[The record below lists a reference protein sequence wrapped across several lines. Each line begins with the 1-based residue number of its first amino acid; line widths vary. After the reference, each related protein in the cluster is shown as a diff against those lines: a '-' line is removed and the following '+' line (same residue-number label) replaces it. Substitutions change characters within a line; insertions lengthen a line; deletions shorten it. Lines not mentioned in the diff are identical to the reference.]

1 MATIQQFGV
10 DIVPVEDRLLL
21 KMNAAGAATMR
32 FWLTRRFLALFWK
45 GLTEE
50 LRKTVAEA
58 KSVAARDFL
67 LDMAE
72 TRLTAKADFATAFED
87 RAAVRP
93 PRQAVAAAPTAP
105 AAAAAP
111 PPPAAASAASTLPP
125 PRLLWGFNIKRQAD
139 ARTAIVLIATDN
151 ARIDIA
157 LADDGL
163 FGLMRILRDAAA
175 KAEWELPLAWGAGMP
190 GAVAH
195 GETRHLN

>member
-10 DIVPVEDRLLL
+10 DVVPVEDRLLL
-21 KMNAAGAATMR
+21 KMNASGEATMR

-45 GLTEE
+45 GLTDE

-58 KSVAARDFL
+58 KSPAARDFL

-87 RAAVRP
+87 RAAVRA
-93 PRQAVAAAPTAP
+93 PRQAAQAASA
-105 AAAAAP
+105 
-111 PPPAAASAASTLPP
+111 PPPAAAPAASAPASNALPP

-139 ARTAIVLIATDN
+139 ARTTIVLIATDN

-175 KAEWELPLAWGAGMP
+175 KAEWELPLAWGAGML

>member
-10 DIVPVEDRLLL
+10 DVVPVEDRLLL
-21 KMNAAGAATMR
+21 KMNASGEATMR

-45 GLTEE
+45 GLTDE

-58 KSVAARDFL
+58 KSPAARDFL

-93 PRQAVAAAPTAP
+93 PRQAAAASAP
-105 AAAAAP
+105 APAAP
-111 PPPAAASAASTLPP
+111 PPPAAQAAPTLPP

-139 ARTAIVLIATDN
+139 ARTTIVLIATDN

-175 KAEWELPLAWGAGMP
+175 KAEWELPLAWGSGMP

>member
-10 DIVPVEDRLLL
+10 DVVPVEDRLLL
-21 KMNAAGAATMR
+21 KMNAAGEATLR

-45 GLTEE
+45 ALTDE

-58 KSVAARDFL
+58 KSPAARDFL

-87 RAAVRP
+87 RAAIRT
-93 PRQAVAAAPTAP
+93 PRLATPAAPVQAATPAAPVPAP
-105 AAAAAP
+105 AANVLA
-111 PPPAAASAASTLPP
+111 P
-125 PRLLWGFNIKRQAD
+125 PRLLWGFNIKRQPD

-151 ARIDIA
+151 SRIDIA

-163 FGLMRILRDAAA
+163 FGLLRILRDAAA
-175 KAEWELPLAWGAGMP
+175 KAEWELPLAWGAGLP
-190 GAVAH
+190 GAVAP
-195 GETRHLN
+195 GETRQLN

>member
-21 KMNAAGAATMR
+21 KMNAAGEATMR

-45 GLTEE
+45 GLTDE

-58 KSVAARDFL
+58 KSPAARDFL

-87 RAAVRP
+87 RAAVRA
-93 PRQAVAAAPTAP
+93 PRQASAPAPSTPAEPAPPQATAP
-105 AAAAAP
+105 ASNA
-111 PPPAAASAASTLPP
+111 LPS
-125 PRLLWGFNIKRQAD
+125 PRLLWGFNIKRQPD
-139 ARTAIVLIATDN
+139 ARTTIVLIATDN

>member
-21 KMNAAGAATMR
+21 KMNAAGEATMR

-58 KSVAARDFL
+58 KSDVARDFL

-93 PRQAVAAAPTAP
+93 PRQSSAAPSP
-105 AAAAAP
+105 AAQAAP
-111 PPPAAASAASTLPP
+111 PPPAAQAANTLPP
-125 PRLLWGFNIKRQAD
+125 PRLLWGFNIKRQPD

-195 GETRHLN
+195 TETRHLN

>member
-21 KMNAAGAATMR
+21 KMNAAGEATMR

-58 KSVAARDFL
+58 KSDVARDFL

-93 PRQAVAAAPTAP
+93 PRQSAAAPSHAVQ
-105 AAAAAP
+105 AAP
-111 PPPAAASAASTLPP
+111 PPPAAQAANTLPP
-125 PRLLWGFNIKRQAD
+125 PRLLWGFNIKRQPD

-195 GETRHLN
+195 TETRHLN

>member
-1 MATIQQFGV
+1 MATIQQFGI

-21 KMNAAGAATMR
+21 KMNAAGEATLR
-32 FWLTRRFLALFWK
+32 VWLTRRFLALFWK
-45 GLTEE
+45 GLTAE

-93 PRQAVAAAPTAP
+93 PRQAAPAAPSPPAAAP
-105 AAAAAP
+105 AAANA
-111 PPPAAASAASTLPP
+111 LPP

-139 ARTAIVLIATDN
+139 ARTAIVLIATDSS
-151 ARIDIA
+151 RIDIS

-163 FGLMRILRDAAA
+163 FGLMRILRDAAT
-175 KAEWELPLAWGAGMP
+175 KAEWELPLAWAAGMP
-190 GAVAH
+190 GAAAH

>member
-10 DIVPVEDRLLL
+10 DVVPVEDRLLL
-21 KMNAAGAATMR
+21 KMNASGEATTR

-45 GLTEE
+45 GLTDE

-58 KSVAARDFL
+58 KSPAARDFL

-93 PRQAVAAAPTAP
+93 PRQAAAAPAPAPHVAPAPP
-105 AAAAAP
+105 AAAAA
-111 PPPAAASAASTLPP
+111 ATTLPP
-125 PRLLWGFNIKRQAD
+125 PRLLWGFNIKRLPD
-139 ARTAIVLIATDN
+139 ARTTIVLIATDN

-157 LADDGL
+157 LADDGV

-190 GAVAH
+190 GAVSPGKAPS
-195 GETRHLN
+195 LN

>member
-21 KMNAAGAATMR
+21 KMNAAGEATMR

-45 GLTEE
+45 GLTDE

-58 KSVAARDFL
+58 KSPAARDFL

-87 RAAVRP
+87 RAAVRA
-93 PRQAVAAAPTAP
+93 PRQAAP
-105 AAAAAP
+105 APATSAP
-111 PPPAAASAASTLPP
+111 PPPAAQAANALPS
-125 PRLLWGFNIKRQAD
+125 PRLLWGFNIKRQGD
-139 ARTAIVLIATDN
+139 ARTTIVLIATDN

>member
-21 KMNAAGAATMR
+21 KMNAAGEATMR
-32 FWLTRRFLALFWK
+32 CWLTRRFLALFWK
-45 GLTEE
+45 GLTDE

-58 KSVAARDFL
+58 KSPAARDFL

-93 PRQAVAAAPTAP
+93 PRQASAPSTP
-105 AAAAAP
+105 AEP
-111 PPPAAASAASTLPP
+111 PSPPPAAVSAPNALPP

-139 ARTAIVLIATDN
+139 ARTTIVLIATDN

-190 GAVAH
+190 GAAVP
-195 GETRHLN
+195 GETRSIN

>member
-10 DIVPVEDRLLL
+10 DVVPVEDRLLL
-21 KMNAAGAATMR
+21 KMNAAGEATMR

-58 KSVAARDFL
+58 KSPAARDFL

-93 PRQAVAAAPTAP
+93 PRQSAPTEAAP
-105 AAAAAP
+105 AAP
-111 PPPAAASAASTLPP
+111 PPPAAQAANALPP
-125 PRLLWGFNIKRQAD
+125 PRLLWGFNIKRQPD

-175 KAEWELPLAWGAGMP
+175 KAEWELPLAWGAGLP
-190 GAVAH
+190 GAISP
-195 GETRHLN
+195 GETRSIN

>member
-10 DIVPVEDRLLL
+10 DVVPVEDRLLL
-21 KMNAAGAATMR
+21 KMNAAGEATMR

-45 GLTEE
+45 GLTDE

-58 KSVAARDFL
+58 KSPAARDFL

-93 PRQAVAAAPTAP
+93 PRQAAAASAP
-105 AAAAAP
+105 APAAP
-111 PPPAAASAASTLPP
+111 PPPAAQAAPTLPP

-139 ARTAIVLIATDN
+139 ARTTIVLIATDN

>member
-10 DIVPVEDRLLL
+10 DVVPVEDRLLL
-21 KMNAAGAATMR
+21 KMNAAGEATMR

-45 GLTEE
+45 GLTDE

-58 KSVAARDFL
+58 KSPAARDFL

-93 PRQAVAAAPTAP
+93 PRQAAAASAP
-105 AAAAAP
+105 APAAP
-111 PPPAAASAASTLPP
+111 PPPAAQAATTLPP

-139 ARTAIVLIATDN
+139 ARTTIVLIATDN

>member
-10 DIVPVEDRLLL
+10 DVVPVEDRLLL
-21 KMNAAGAATMR
+21 KMNAAGEATMR

-58 KSVAARDFL
+58 KSPAARDFL

-93 PRQAVAAAPTAP
+93 PRQSAPTEAAP
-105 AAAAAP
+105 AAP
-111 PPPAAASAASTLPP
+111 PPPAAQAANALPP

-175 KAEWELPLAWGAGMP
+175 KAEWELPLTWGAGLP
-190 GAVAH
+190 GAVSP
-195 GETRHLN
+195 GETRSIN

>member
-21 KMNAAGAATMR
+21 KLNPTGEATLR
-32 FWLTRRFLALFWK
+32 FWLTRRFLGLFWK
-45 GLTEE
+45 GLSDE

-58 KSVAARDFL
+58 KSPAARDFL

-87 RAAVRP
+87 RAAIRP
-93 PRQAVAAAPTAP
+93 PRQAAQAPSAP

-111 PPPAAASAASTLPP
+111 APQPAAPALPP
-125 PRLLWGFNIKRQAD
+125 PRLLWGFNIKRQED
-139 ARTAIVLIATDN
+139 GRTAIVLIATDQ
-151 ARIDIA
+151 ARVDIA
-157 LADDGL
+157 LADDGV

-190 GAVAH
+190 GAPTA
-195 GETRHLN
+195 ETAKRLN

>member
-10 DIVPVEDRLLL
+10 DVVPVEDRLLL
-21 KMNAAGAATMR
+21 KMNASGEATMR

-45 GLTEE
+45 GLTDE

-58 KSVAARDFL
+58 KSPAARDFL

-93 PRQAVAAAPTAP
+93 PRQASAP
-105 AAAAAP
+105 APSAPAEPAP
-111 PPPAAASAASTLPP
+111 PPPAAAAATNALPP

-139 ARTAIVLIATDN
+139 ARTTIVLIATDN

-157 LADDGL
+157 LADDGM

-175 KAEWELPLAWGAGMP
+175 KAEWELPLAWGAGLP
-190 GAVAH
+190 GSLAP

>member
-21 KMNAAGAATMR
+21 KMNAAGEATMR

-58 KSVAARDFL
+58 KSDVARDFL

-93 PRQAVAAAPTAP
+93 PRQSAAAPSP
-105 AAAAAP
+105 AAAAP
-111 PPPAAASAASTLPP
+111 PPAPPQAANALPP
-125 PRLLWGFNIKRQAD
+125 PRLLWGFNIKRQPD

-195 GETRHLN
+195 AETRRLN